1 MRSNRWVLCAGILVA
16 TALLA
21 ACSAG
26 SESDPTATDQPTAT
40 VVAQATATQ
49 VPSESA
55 TTSAATELATVTLAP
70 TSPPDPVALESLS
83 LSFEPVVSGFNQ
95 PVVMAFPND
104 GTNRFFIAEQEGTI
118 YLVEDG
124 AIQATPFLDIF
135 ELVGADAREQ
145 GLLGLVFHP
154 NYAENGYFYVNYT
167 DNNGD
172 TVISRFQVSDDPFF
186 ADPGSQMILL
196 QIEQP
201 ATNHNGGWLAFG
213 PDGYLYAG
221 TGDGG
226 GAGDRF
232 ENAQNGTTL
241 LGAMLRIDVDNGS
254 PYSIPA
260 DNPYAGH
267 PDIRNEFWAVGL
279 RNPWRF
285 SFDQDT
291 GDLYIADVGQAML
304 EEINFQPAASAGG
317 ENYGWPFS
325 EGTSC
330 FREGECDDTT
340 GLTMPVAEYPHT
352 QGCSVTGGYV
362 YRGELSPALQGM
374 YIYGDFCSGHIWGL
388 RRMLDGSWQNVMLVE
403 SSGLTISSFAEDE
416 NGELYVLDFGDGA
429 AFRIVAS

>member
-1 MRSNRWVLCAGILVA
+1 M
-16 TALLA
+16 
-21 ACSAG
+21 
-26 SESDPTATDQPTAT
+26 
-40 VVAQATATQ
+40 
-49 VPSESA
+49 
-55 TTSAATELATVTLAP
+55 
-70 TSPPDPVALESLS
+70 ALESLS